1 MGASS
6 SSFSSLAGSLRAA
19 HLLDP
24 ACNSRRLSLC
34 FSIFWVASISILL
47 FSASTDLRT
56 ASSSMCLSQN
66 GFFLNASIA
75 ILFLSALM
83 TSSQSSYCLWFHR
96 AYVAPLLV
104 AGSVSGIGAGVS
116 GADWY
121 AGAALDAAG
130 ASSCDAPHLVP
141 EGHHPPVWNQLLC
154 GFDMMI
160 FVAPQ
165 RFESSSPPLRPRPR

>member
-66 GFFLNASIA
+66 GFFLNASIT
-75 ILFLSALM
+75 ILFLSAST
-83 TSSQSSYCLWFHR
+83 TSSQSSHCLC
-96 AYVAPLLV
+96 AAPLLV
-104 AGSVSGIGAGVS
+104 AGSVSGIGAGDS